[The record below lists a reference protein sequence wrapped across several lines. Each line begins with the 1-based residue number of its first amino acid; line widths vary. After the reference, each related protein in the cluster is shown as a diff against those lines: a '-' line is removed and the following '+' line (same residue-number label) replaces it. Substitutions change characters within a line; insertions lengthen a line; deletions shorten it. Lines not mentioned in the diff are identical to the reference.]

1 MRTWLRIKACLIVIA
16 SAQRFLEFQETAAP
30 ALGVTKATN
39 DNGAHIVHRAFWL
52 SFLLVSISGLA
63 GAVIGAT
70 AGDIF
75 GVVSAR
81 FISVMQVLGA
91 LLLLW
96 GTLFVRGWEIQTY
109 KGTTLIERVNQWIYR
124 SLYCSGTA
132 VLVASLVWP
141 QR

>member
-1 MRTWLRIKACLIVIA
+1 MRTWLRIKACLMVLV
-16 SAQRFLEFQETAAP
+16 SAQRFLQFQETAAT
-30 ALGVTKATN
+30 ALGVTKAT
-39 DNGAHIVHRAFWL
+39 DNTNAHIVHRAFWL
-52 SFLLVSISGLA
+52 SLVLVLVSVIA
-63 GAVIGAT
+63 GVVVGAI
-70 AGDIF
+70 AGDIL
-75 GVVSAR
+75 GPVSAR

-124 SLYCSGTA
+124 SLYCAGTA
-132 VLVASLVWP
+132 VLVASVVWP